1 MNWDNVLMLL
11 GAIGGLEGIKYFV
24 SYLTNRQNN
33 KRINNAEADRAEAD
47 ANAQEWDLY
56 EKRLSELH
64 KSMEVLNTQ
73 LTTCLTASAKK
84 DELIDDKTTKIR
96 ELNDVIYGL
105 QNERIKDERII
116 AVLLQERDFYK
127 TWHCQREQ
135 VDTPDGCLRR
145 QPQQKMHIRYTPLEI
160 AQ

>member
-24 SYLTNRQNN
+24 GYLTNRRNN
-33 KRINNAEADRAEAD
+33 KRINDAEADKAEAD
-47 ANAQEWDLY
+47 ASAQEWELY

-73 LTTCLTASAKK
+73 LTTCLSASAKK

-96 ELNDVIYGL
+96 ELNDVIYCL
-105 QNERIKDERII
+105 QNERIKDEQRI
-116 AVLLQERDFYK
+116 AQLTQERDFYK

-145 QPQQKMHIRYTPLEI
+145 KPQQKMHIRYTHIEST
-160 AQ
+160 Q